1 MSTGLI
7 IVMLIIGF
15 LALATICGMIENCVR
30 IVTQQNTE
38 RYRIYENSIK
48 NENFETA
55 QSEDEKEE

>member
-15 LALATICGMIENCVR
+15 LALATICGMIENCVKEVSR
-30 IVTQQNTE
+30 QKTE

-48 NENFETA
+48 NENLETA
-55 QSEDEKEE
+55 QSEDEIEE

>member
-15 LALATICGMIENCVR
+15 LALAAICKMIENCVR

-38 RYRIYENSIK
+38 RYRIYKNFIK
-48 NENFETA
+48 NENSETT
-55 QSEDEKEE
+55 QSEDENEE